1 MSKTL
6 NFLFCLTFILILLPS
21 ANSGGR
27 GGRGGR
33 GRRTGHRGSTSSG
46 DGSRGVGSSAVGE
59 SSAGS
64 SSSANEAQNQIPLV
78 KEVLKDIA
86 DIRDYMDCFRLINYV
101 TEHPEDYHNIEQNKE
116 FLEELLKKKGE
127 SKKQIKVIM
136 NKMVSD
142 EATRAEIKKYCN
154 EEGEKIYNEI
164 PEKSTSNIDFYGFI

>member
-1 MSKTL
+1 MSKL
-6 NFLFCLTFILILLPS
+6 SYIFLILIFIQILHSSSGSPKH
-21 ANSGGR
+21 GGR
-27 GGRGGR
+27 GKPSNTRGG
-33 GRRTGHRGSTSSG
+33 
-46 DGSRGVGSSAVGE
+46 GSRGVGSSAVGE

-136 NKMVSD
+136 NKMVTD
-142 EATRAEIKKYCN
+142 EATRAEIKKYCK

-164 PEKSTSNIDFYGFI
+164 PEKSTSRLRLRALINSELL